1 MCAQTDLF
9 NRNVLRRDKSLVFC
23 WKVTTRPLCVCLA
36 DSCPSDCRPVRQ
48 SAFLCVVKPD
58 CVNLTVLSSVKVIC
72 VYCWSTVGVQ
82 TSKKCMFEYGC
93 VLCALTTFITHE
105 IVSNSFAS
113 HIYFR
118 IHFVFLYLCWK
129 LFLPLSFFISHKS
142 FFYLKCTQYWLMF
155 CLQCNAVVYSLFEL
169 KQNTRFYYIEIVDI
183 NKRQMLGLFFS
194 FFLQFFLSCITLFAT
209 I

>member
-72 VYCWSTVGVQ
+72 VYCCIYCGRADQQKVYVWIW
-82 TSKKCMFEYGC
+82 
-93 VLCALTTFITHE
+93 LCALTTFITHE

-129 LFLPLSFFISHKS
+129 LFLPLSFFISHTVLTCCQKKV
-142 FFYLKCTQYWLMF
+142 FLLKM
-155 CLQCNAVVYSLFEL
+155 YSILINVLF
-169 KQNTRFYYIEIVDI
+169 T
-183 NKRQMLGLFFS
+183 M
-194 FFLQFFLSCITLFAT
+194 
-209 I
+209 